1 MAIPPVQPPQV
12 RPCMHSKLEIDH
24 RALKIMIAVVAFSL
38 ANLTSVLA
46 NGSIDSISG
55 AYKYGGWA
63 RDVLVGAMF
72 AVAAFM
78 FSYNGY
84 RPLERAL
91 TKATAVAALG
101 VALFPGE
108 VEPVGSTT
116 QMVHTIASLVMFS
129 TLAGLCW
136 IFHERAKRKS
146 LMRANRRAVLY
157 VICGGVMVASMLV
170 VVADHLLGDPLLAR
184 IPRLV
189 FHCERV
195 ALLAFGTAWLAAG
208 HIVPWFTDPE
218 ERWR

>member
-1 MAIPPVQPPQV
+1 
-12 RPCMHSKLEIDH
+12 MHPKLEIDH
-24 RALKIMIAVVAFSL
+24 RALKIMIAVVAFTL
-38 ANLTSVLA
+38 ANVTSVLA
-46 NGSIDSISG
+46 NDSIHSISE

-78 FSYNGY
+78 FAYNGY
-84 RPLERAL
+84 RPLERVL

-108 VEPVGSTT
+108 VEPIGSRT
-116 QMVHTIASLVMFS
+116 QTLHTIASLVMFS

-136 IFHERAKRKS
+136 IFHLRARRKN
-146 LMRANRRAVLY
+146 LMRASRRALLY
-157 VICGGVMVASMLV
+157 ALCGWVMVLSMLV
-170 VVADHLLGDPLLAR
+170 VVADHFLGGPLLAR

-189 FHCERV
+189 FYCERV

-208 HIVPWFTDPE
+208 HILPWLTDQE
-218 ERWR
+218 ERWTWPGTRQQ

>member
-1 MAIPPVQPPQV
+1 
-12 RPCMHSKLEIDH
+12 MHPKLEIDH
-24 RALKIMIAVVAFSL
+24 RALKIMIAVVALTL
-38 ANLTSVLA
+38 ANVTSVLA
-46 NGSIDSISG
+46 DDSILSISE

-63 RDVLVGAMF
+63 RDMLVGAMF

-84 RPLERAL
+84 RPAERVL
-91 TKATAVAALG
+91 TKVTALAALG

-108 VEPVGSTT
+108 VEPPGSLT
-116 QMVHTIASLVMFS
+116 QTVHTIASLVMFC

-136 IFHERAKRKS
+136 IFYLRAKRKN

-157 VICGGVMVASMLV
+157 VICGAVMMGSMLV
-170 VVADHLLGDPLLAR
+170 VVVDHFLGGPLQAEV
-184 IPRLV
+184 PRLV

-195 ALLAFGTAWLAAG
+195 ALLAFGIAWLAAG

-218 ERWR
+218 ERYRLT

>member
-1 MAIPPVQPPQV
+1 
-12 RPCMHSKLEIDH
+12 MHPKLEIDH
-24 RALKIMIAVVAFSL
+24 RALKIMIAMVAFTL
-38 ANLTSVLA
+38 ANVTSVLA
-46 NGSIDSISG
+46 NDSILSISE

-78 FSYNGY
+78 FAYNGY
-84 RPLERAL
+84 RPLEKVL

-116 QMVHTIASLVMFS
+116 QTVHTIASLVMFS

-136 IFHERAKRKS
+136 IFYQRAKRKH

-157 VICGGVMVASMLV
+157 ALCGWVMLASMLV
-170 VVADHLLGDPLLAR
+170 VVVDHFMGGPLVEK

-189 FHCERV
+189 FHCERI

-208 HIVPWFTDPE
+208 HILPWLTDPE
-218 ERWR
+218 ERWT